1 MRFEKNIIDKLYS
14 QPNISWHENFNGFSL
29 SIDGE
34 IPVSDLIINYK
45 LNAPKWIVLDKNNN
59 GIVDIDEKKF
69 RPNETADVTI
79 PVKLYSNRI
88 LVSDT
93 TYDIYRSSKV
103 KTVNTKFNF
112 ISENSSKPHLIS
124 GSNPFSH
131 KRFVIESLVSKAVL
145 PNKYKD
151 R

>member
-1 MRFEKNIIDKLYS
+1 MYS
-14 QPNISWHENFNGFSL
+14 QPNASWHENFNGFSL

-34 IPVSDLIINYK
+34 IPISNLIINYK

-69 RPNETADVTI
+69 RPNKTADITI

-88 LVSDT
+88 LVSNS
-93 TYDIYRSSKV
+93 TYNIYRSSEV

-112 ISENSSKPHLIS
+112 ISENSLKPYLIS

-131 KRFVIESLVSKAVL
+131 KRFVIESL
-145 PNKYKD
+145 D
-151 R
+151 RKSVV